1 MVSVNVAQLLKSAPG
16 ETREFTFAEALPDA
30 AGELR
35 LHEPVRG
42 RVRLTRTSDGIL
54 VRTEYRTALDA
65 ECARCLDPAVA
76 VVRGAFEEEF
86 LPTQDV
92 RTGLPSRVAD
102 EEGRDQPRI
111 DENHEIQLDDLLRQ
125 DILTGVPLQPLCAPD
140 CPGLCPEC
148 GERLGPEH
156 AAHPEAPD
164 AAPPESTQT
173 PFANLAELL
182 RQADSGEKRDRNA
195 RRRS

>member
-1 MVSVNVAQLLKSAPG
+1 MVSVNVVQLLKSAPG
-16 ETREFTFAEALPDA
+16 ETREFTFAEDLPDP
-30 AGELR
+30 AGDLH

-54 VRTEYRTALDA
+54 VRAEYRTTVDA

-76 VVRGAFEEEF
+76 AVRGSVEEEF

-92 RTGLPSRVAD
+92 RTGLPAKVAD
-102 EEGRDQPRI
+102 EEGRDQPHI

-125 DILTGVPLQPLCAPD
+125 DILTGIPLQPLCATD

-148 GERLGPEH
+148 GERMGPNH
-156 AAHPEAPD
+156 AAHREAPAE
-164 AAPPESTQT
+164 AAPEGTQT

-182 RQADSGEKRDRNA
+182 RQADSGEKRDRDS